1 MQPDTQREGPA
12 YRLGQGTTQDQ
23 PRGEGKQKQAGGEP
37 TNAKQTKH
45 KQKGPT
51 TQGSTTQREKHQKA
65 QQRKPHTDSIANPK
79 GQSPKGNEA
88 TKQGRRTEATT
99 RPSRSR
105 PRKAESEKG
114 GRKSRNPA
122 RQGEKGAP
130 HNHSQW
136 EQVILWRPGE
146 EGKVKQASKPKRG
159 RRTEKRGD
167 RYV

>member
-23 PRGEGKQKQAGGEP
+23 PRGEGKQKQAGVGADKRQ
-37 TNAKQTKH
+37 TNKTQA
-45 KQKGPT
+45 KGPN
-51 TQGSTTQREKHQKA
+51 
-65 QQRKPHTDSIANPK
+65 HTGEHNTKGETPKGTEAEASHRHIANPK

-105 PRKAESEKG
+105 PREAESEKG

-122 RQGEKGAP
+122 KVRKGP
-130 HNHSQW
+130 HTTIAN
-136 EQVILWRPGE
+136 G
-146 EGKVKQASKPKRG
+146 SKLYCGAQG
-159 RRTEKRGD
+159 RRAR
-167 RYV
+167 